1 MVAIP
6 AGFDPEA
13 YLQLEEQASIRHEF
27 RLGSVYAMAGGSANH
42 NRIAINLV
50 TALNLHF
57 SDDHCQFFSG
67 DVKLNYAERFYYY
80 PDVFVT
86 CDPRDFEDAYIKR
99 YPTLIAEVTSRS
111 TDGFDRE
118 QKFEDYRCLESL
130 EEYVLISQ
138 EVQRVEVLRR
148 GLGWDC
154 LRCGVGDRVVFES
167 IGLEVAI
174 GVLYRGTDVADR

>member
-57 SDDHCQFFSG
+57 SDDRCQFFSG
-67 DVKLNYAERFYYY
+67 DVKLNYAKHFYYY
-80 PDVFVT
+80 PDGFVT
-86 CDPRDFEDAYIKR
+86 CDPRDLQDAYIKR
-99 YPTLIAEVTSRS
+99 YPKLIVEVTSPS

-118 QKFEDYRCLESL
+118 QKFEDYQCLESL

-138 EVQRVEVLRR
+138 EVQRVEVFRR
-148 GLGWDC
+148 DLAWDC
-154 LRCGVGDRVVFES
+154 VAFSLGDRVVFES
-167 IGLEVAI
+167 IGLDVAI
-174 GVLYRGTDVADR
+174 GDLYRGTDVADG

>member
-57 SDDHCQFFSG
+57 SNDRCQFFSG

-86 CDPRDFEDAYIKR
+86 CDPRDF
-99 YPTLIAEVTSRS
+99 
-111 TDGFDRE
+111 
-118 QKFEDYRCLESL
+118 
-130 EEYVLISQ
+130 
-138 EVQRVEVLRR
+138 
-148 GLGWDC
+148 
-154 LRCGVGDRVVFES
+154 GD
-167 IGLEVAI
+167 
-174 GVLYRGTDVADR
+174 LYRGTDVSDAHPTSVGMSDSDGDEPVGRR